1 MTGYGRAR
9 EIIDG
14 RDITVEIKSVNHRYC
29 EMFVRIPRSYMQIED
44 NIRTHLQKQIIRGK
58 VEVSIN
64 IGSTDA
70 EGVNLKLNEGL
81 LKEYVDVLSIA
92 ADKFNLENDVT
103 ATTILRLPDVL
114 NMDKEETD
122 MEAVWNDIKSVTDKA
137 LTSFIAQREKEGA
150 FLANDIMNKCDDIV
164 ENVEFIKTRCP
175 ELVPIYIEKL
185 KTRIKQL
192 TEDKNVDEQRLLTE
206 AAIMADKMAVDEEMV
221 RLASHVQNLRSLF
234 VKGLEDNSSA
244 VPLGKKMDFFI
255 QEMNRE
261 INTVSSKI
269 GDMEIT
275 IKAIEVKNI
284 IEKIREQVQNIE

>member
-1 MTGYGRAR
+1 MVGY
-9 EIIDG
+9 
-14 RDITVEIKSVNHRYC
+14 T
-29 EMFVRIPRSYMQIED
+29 
-44 NIRTHLQKQIIRGK
+44 RG
-58 VEVSIN
+58 
-64 IGSTDA
+64 
-70 EGVNLKLNEGL
+70 
-81 LKEYVDVLSIA
+81 
-92 ADKFNLENDVT
+92 
-103 ATTILRLPDVL
+103 
-114 NMDKEETD
+114 M
-122 MEAVWNDIKSVTDKA
+122 
-137 LTSFIAQREKEGA
+137 TSFIAQREKEGA